1 MAKAF
6 ARAAEDA
13 GVERIVYLGGLG
25 ELGEGLSE
33 HLTSRREVEE
43 RLASG
48 QTPVTVLRAA
58 STDGNGAPSRRPH
71 ARLRALPV

>member
-25 ELGEGLSE
+25 ELGEDLSE
-33 HLTSRREVEE
+33 HLT
-43 RLASG
+43 
-48 QTPVTVLRAA
+48 
-58 STDGNGAPSRRPH
+58 SRRPH